1 MYMQSGTCPSR
12 GRKVEERG
20 HTERAYQNRVWVGSD
35 DVVARARL
43 IPFQRRSS
51 GTSYDDNRT
60 RSTPSWLLTT
70 TGVYATITSTT

>member
-1 MYMQSGTCPSR
+1 MYMQSGACPSR

-20 HTERAYQNRVWVGSD
+20 HAGQPYQDRVWVGSD

-51 GTSYDDNRT
+51 GASYNDNRT

-70 TGVYATITSTT
+70 TGVCATITSTT